1 MEEINSYILGE
12 KINSLQKGKASSNLS
27 EFEQTHVKFLE
38 AAIRSIPQALDDE
51 ANLGNAVFIFALP
64 GPQFALKSGAGDWEY
79 YFSQDDN
86 NKITMKC
93 TRKPLEF
100 PEESIIDVGF
110 PEEAIIKVKQINS
123 HILGEKINSL
133 QKKNAFSSLSELD
146 QTQVKF
152 LREAIHFIPQALNDR
167 ANLKS
172 AIFIFAL
179 PGRQFAFKSGAGD
192 WEYYFSQDNN
202 NKITGRCT
210 RKPWVYYVW
219 DAIKFACSIIP
230 RLLSGLLSVFITV
243 GNLSNASKDI
253 LRKNE

>member
-1 MEEINSYILGE
+1 MEQINSYILGE

-27 EFEQTHVKFLE
+27 EFDQTQVKFLE

-51 ANLGNAVFIFALP
+51 ANLENAVFIFALP

-100 PEESIIDVGF
+100 PEESTIDV
-110 PEEAIIKVKQINS
+110 EEITPY
-123 HILGEKINSL
+123 ILGEKMNSL
-133 QKKNAFSSLSELD
+133 QKKNAFSSLSEFD

-219 DAIKFACSIIP
+219 DVIKSACSKIP
-230 RLLSGLLSVFITV
+230 QLLSDLLSSFITV
-243 GNLSNASKDI
+243 KNL
-253 LRKNE
+253 KNLFSPVS

>member
-1 MEEINSYILGE
+1 MN
-12 KINSLQKGKASSNLS
+12 
-27 EFEQTHVKFLE
+27 
-38 AAIRSIPQALDDE
+38 DE

-79 YFSQDDN
+79 YFSQDEN

-100 PEESIIDVGF
+100 PEESTIELEEITPDVF
-110 PEEAIIKVKQINS
+110 
-123 HILGEKINSL
+123 GEMIYFL
-133 QKKNAFSSLSELD
+133 QKKKAFSSLSEFD
-146 QTQVKF
+146 QTRVKF

-192 WEYYFSQDNN
+192 WEYYFSQDNH

-219 DAIKFACSIIP
+219 DVIKSACSKIP
-230 RLLSGLLSVFITV
+230 QLLSDLLSSFITV
-243 GNLSNASKDI
+243 KNL
-253 LRKNE
+253 KNLFSPVS

>member
-1 MEEINSYILGE
+1 MEQINSYILGE

-27 EFEQTHVKFLE
+27 EFDQTQVKFLE

-51 ANLGNAVFIFALP
+51 ANLENAVFIFALP

-100 PEESIIDVGF
+100 PEESTIDV
-110 PEEAIIKVKQINS
+110 EEITPY
-123 HILGEKINSL
+123 ILGEKINSL
-133 QKKNAFSSLSELD
+133 QKKNAFSSLSEFD

-219 DAIKFACSIIP
+219 DVIKSACSKIP
-230 RLLSGLLSVFITV
+230 QLLSDLLSSFITV
-243 GNLSNASKDI
+243 KNL
-253 LRKNE
+253 KNLFSPVS

>member
-1 MEEINSYILGE
+1 MTEINSYILGE

-27 EFEQTHVKFLE
+27 EVDQKQVKFLE

-51 ANLGNAVFIFALP
+51 ANLENAVFIFALP

-100 PEESIIDVGF
+100 PEESTIDV
-110 PEEAIIKVKQINS
+110 EEITPY
-123 HILGEKINSL
+123 ILGEKINSL
-133 QKKNAFSSLSELD
+133 QKKNAFSSLREFD
-146 QTQVKF
+146 QTRVKF

-219 DAIKFACSIIP
+219 DVIKSACSKIP
-230 RLLSGLLSVFITV
+230 QLLSDLLSSFISV
-243 GNLSNASKDI
+243 KNL
-253 LRKNE
+253 KNLF

>member
-1 MEEINSYILGE
+1 MEQINSYILGE

-27 EFEQTHVKFLE
+27 EFDQTHVKFLE
-38 AAIRSIPQALDDE
+38 AAIRSIPQALEDE
-51 ANLGNAVFIFALP
+51 ANLENAVFIFALP

-100 PEESIIDVGF
+100 PEESTIELEEITPDVF
-110 PEEAIIKVKQINS
+110 
-123 HILGEKINSL
+123 GEKIYFL
-133 QKKNAFSSLSELD
+133 QKKKAFSSLSEFD

-192 WEYYFSQDNN
+192 WEYYFSQDSN

-219 DAIKFACSIIP
+219 DVIKSACSKIP
-230 RLLSGLLSVFITV
+230 QLLSDLLSSFITV
-243 GNLSNASKDI
+243 KNL
-253 LRKNE
+253 KNLFSPVS

>member
-1 MEEINSYILGE
+1 MEQINSYILGE

-51 ANLGNAVFIFALP
+51 ANLENAVFIFALP
-64 GPQFALKSGAGDWEY
+64 GPQLALKSGVGDWEY

-100 PEESIIDVGF
+100 PEESTIELEEITPDVF
-110 PEEAIIKVKQINS
+110 
-123 HILGEKINSL
+123 GEKIYFL
-133 QKKNAFSSLSELD
+133 QKKKGFSSLSEFD

-152 LREAIHFIPQALNDR
+152 LREAIHFIPQALHDR

-219 DAIKFACSIIP
+219 DVIKSACSKIP
-230 RLLSGLLSVFITV
+230 QLLSDLLSSFITV
-243 GNLSNASKDI
+243 KNL
-253 LRKNE
+253 KNLFSPVS

>member
-1 MEEINSYILGE
+1 MKQINSYILGE
-12 KINSLQKGKASSNLS
+12 KINSLQKKNAFSSLS
-27 EFEQTHVKFLE
+27 EFDQTQVKFLRE
-38 AAIRSIPQALDDE
+38 AIHFIPQALNDR
-51 ANLGNAVFIFALP
+51 ANLKSAIFIFALP
-64 GPQFALKSGAGDWEY
+64 GRQFALKSGAGDWEY

-123 HILGEKINSL
+123 YILGEKINSL
-133 QKKNAFSSLSELD
+133 QKKNAFSSLSEFD

-179 PGRQFAFKSGAGD
+179 PGRQFALKSGAGD

-219 DAIKFACSIIP
+219 DVIKSACSKIP
-230 RLLSGLLSVFITV
+230 QLLSDLLSSFITV
-243 GNLSNASKDI
+243 KNL
-253 LRKNE
+253 KNLFSPVS

>member
-1 MEEINSYILGE
+1 MKQIDSYILGE

-27 EFEQTHVKFLE
+27 EFDQTQVKFLE

-51 ANLGNAVFIFALP
+51 ANLENAVFIFALP

-100 PEESIIDVGF
+100 PEESTIDV
-110 PEEAIIKVKQINS
+110 EEITPY
-123 HILGEKINSL
+123 ILGEKMNSL
-133 QKKNAFSSLSELD
+133 QKKNAFSSLSEFD

-219 DAIKFACSIIP
+219 DVIKSACSKIP
-230 RLLSGLLSVFITV
+230 QLLSDLLSSFITV
-243 GNLSNASKDI
+243 KNL
-253 LRKNE
+253 KNLFSPVS

>member
-1 MEEINSYILGE
+1 MEQINSYILGE

-27 EFEQTHVKFLE
+27 EFEQTQVEFLE

-51 ANLGNAVFIFALP
+51 ANLENAVFIFALP

-79 YFSQDDN
+79 YFFQDDN
-86 NKITMKC
+86 KKITMKC

-100 PEESIIDVGF
+100 PEESTIELEEITPDVF
-110 PEEAIIKVKQINS
+110 
-123 HILGEKINSL
+123 GEKIYFL
-133 QKKNAFSSLSELD
+133 QKKKAFSSLSEFD

-192 WEYYFSQDNN
+192 WEYYFSQDNH
-202 NKITGRCT
+202 NKITGQCT

-219 DAIKFACSIIP
+219 DVIKSACSKIP
-230 RLLSGLLSVFITV
+230 QLLSDLLSSFITV
-243 GNLSNASKDI
+243 KNL
-253 LRKNE
+253 KNLFSPVS

>member
-1 MEEINSYILGE
+1 MTEINSYILGE

-27 EFEQTHVKFLE
+27 EVDQKQVKFLE

-51 ANLGNAVFIFALP
+51 ANLENAVFIFALP

-100 PEESIIDVGF
+100 PEESTIDV
-110 PEEAIIKVKQINS
+110 EEITPY
-123 HILGEKINSL
+123 ILGEKINSL
-133 QKKNAFSSLSELD
+133 QKKNAFSSLREFD
-146 QTQVKF
+146 QTRVKF

-172 AIFIFAL
+172 AIFTFAL

-202 NKITGRCT
+202 NKITVQCT

-219 DAIKFACSIIP
+219 DLIKLACSKIP
-230 RLLSGLLSVFITV
+230 QLLSNLLSSFVSV
-243 GNLSNASKDI
+243 KNL
-253 LRKNE
+253 KNLF

>member
-1 MEEINSYILGE
+1 MEQINSYILGE
-12 KINSLQKGKASSNLS
+12 KINSLQKGKTSSNLS
-27 EFEQTHVKFLE
+27 EFEQTQVEFLE

-51 ANLGNAVFIFALP
+51 ANLENGVFIFALP

-100 PEESIIDVGF
+100 PEESTIELEEITPDVF
-110 PEEAIIKVKQINS
+110 
-123 HILGEKINSL
+123 GEKIYSL
-133 QKKNAFSSLSELD
+133 QKKKAFSSLSEFD
-146 QTQVKF
+146 QTKVKF

-192 WEYYFSQDNN
+192 WEYYFSQDNH
-202 NKITGRCT
+202 NKITVRCT

-219 DAIKFACSIIP
+219 DWIKFAFSKIP
-230 RLLSGLLSVFITV
+230 QLLSELLSSFIT
-243 GNLSNASKDI
+243 GKQLKNLFSPVS
-253 LRKNE
+253 

>member
-1 MEEINSYILGE
+1 MKQINSYILGE

-27 EFEQTHVKFLE
+27 EFEQTLVEFLE

-51 ANLGNAVFIFALP
+51 ANLENAVFIFALP

-100 PEESIIDVGF
+100 PEESTIELEEITPDVF
-110 PEEAIIKVKQINS
+110 
-123 HILGEKINSL
+123 GEKIYFL
-133 QKKNAFSSLSELD
+133 QKKKAFSSLSEFD

-219 DAIKFACSIIP
+219 DVIKSACSKIP
-230 RLLSGLLSVFITV
+230 QLLSDLLSSFITV
-243 GNLSNASKDI
+243 KNL
-253 LRKNE
+253 KNLFSPVS

>member
-1 MEEINSYILGE
+1 
-12 KINSLQKGKASSNLS
+12 
-27 EFEQTHVKFLE
+27 
-38 AAIRSIPQALDDE
+38 
-51 ANLGNAVFIFALP
+51 
-64 GPQFALKSGAGDWEY
+64 
-79 YFSQDDN
+79 
-86 NKITMKC
+86 MKC

-100 PEESIIDVGF
+100 PEESTIELEEITPDVF
-110 PEEAIIKVKQINS
+110 
-123 HILGEKINSL
+123 GEKIYFL
-133 QKKNAFSSLSELD
+133 QKKKAFSSLSEFD

-192 WEYYFSQDNN
+192 WEYYFSQDNH

-219 DAIKFACSIIP
+219 DVIKSACSKIP
-230 RLLSGLLSVFITV
+230 QLLSELLSFFIT
-243 GNLSNASKDI
+243 GKQL
-253 LRKNE
+253 KNIFLPVS

>member
-27 EFEQTHVKFLE
+27 EFEQTQVKFLE

-51 ANLGNAVFIFALP
+51 ANLENAVFIFALP

-100 PEESIIDVGF
+100 PEESTIELEEITPDVF
-110 PEEAIIKVKQINS
+110 
-123 HILGEKINSL
+123 GEKIYFL
-133 QKKNAFSSLSELD
+133 QKKKGFSSLSEFD

-219 DAIKFACSIIP
+219 DAIKFACSKIP
-230 RLLSGLLSVFITV
+230 QLLSDLLSSSTTV
-243 GNLSNASKDI
+243 KNL
-253 LRKNE
+253 KNLFSPVS

>member
-1 MEEINSYILGE
+1 MEQINSYILGE

-27 EFEQTHVKFLE
+27 EFEQTLVEFLE

-51 ANLGNAVFIFALP
+51 ANLENAVFIFALP

-100 PEESIIDVGF
+100 PEESTIELEEITPDVF
-110 PEEAIIKVKQINS
+110 
-123 HILGEKINSL
+123 GEKIYFL
-133 QKKNAFSSLSELD
+133 QKKKAFSSLSEFD

-192 WEYYFSQDNN
+192 WEYYFSQDNH

-219 DAIKFACSIIP
+219 DVIKSACSKIP
-230 RLLSGLLSVFITV
+230 QLLSDLLSSFITV
-243 GNLSNASKDI
+243 KNL
-253 LRKNE
+253 KNLFSPVS

>member
-1 MEEINSYILGE
+1 MEQINSYILGE

-27 EFEQTHVKFLE
+27 EFDQTQVKFLE

-51 ANLGNAVFIFALP
+51 AHLENAVFIFALP

-100 PEESIIDVGF
+100 PEESTIDV
-110 PEEAIIKVKQINS
+110 EEITPY
-123 HILGEKINSL
+123 ILGEKMNSL
-133 QKKNAFSSLSELD
+133 QKKNAFSSLSEFD

-219 DAIKFACSIIP
+219 DVIKSACSKIP
-230 RLLSGLLSVFITV
+230 QLLSDLLSSFITV
-243 GNLSNASKDI
+243 KNL
-253 LRKNE
+253 KNLFSPVS

>member
-1 MEEINSYILGE
+1 MTEINSYILGE

-27 EFEQTHVKFLE
+27 EVDQKQVKFLE

-51 ANLGNAVFIFALP
+51 ANLENAVFIFALP

-100 PEESIIDVGF
+100 PEESIIDV
-110 PEEAIIKVKQINS
+110 EEITPY
-123 HILGEKINSL
+123 ILGEKINSL
-133 QKKNAFSSLSELD
+133 QKKNAFSSLSEFD
-146 QTQVKF
+146 QTRVKF

-192 WEYYFSQDNN
+192 WEYYFS
-202 NKITGRCT
+202 
-210 RKPWVYYVW
+210 
-219 DAIKFACSIIP
+219 
-230 RLLSGLLSVFITV
+230 
-243 GNLSNASKDI
+243 
-253 LRKNE
+253 

>member
-1 MEEINSYILGE
+1 MEQINSYILGE

-27 EFEQTHVKFLE
+27 EFEQTQVKFLE
-38 AAIRSIPQALDDE
+38 AAIRSIPQALNDE

-100 PEESIIDVGF
+100 PEESTIELEEITPDVF
-110 PEEAIIKVKQINS
+110 
-123 HILGEKINSL
+123 GEMIYFL
-133 QKKNAFSSLSELD
+133 QKKKAFSSLSEFD

-192 WEYYFSQDNN
+192 WEYYFSQDNH

-219 DAIKFACSIIP
+219 DVIKSACSKIP
-230 RLLSGLLSVFITV
+230 QLLSDLLSSFITV
-243 GNLSNASKDI
+243 KNL
-253 LRKNE
+253 KNLFSPVS

>member
-1 MEEINSYILGE
+1 MEQINSYILGE

-27 EFEQTHVKFLE
+27 EFEQTQVKFLE

-51 ANLGNAVFIFALP
+51 ANLENAVFIFALP

-100 PEESIIDVGF
+100 PEESTIELEEITPDVFG
-110 PEEAIIKVKQINS
+110 K
-123 HILGEKINSL
+123 KIYFL
-133 QKKNAFSSLSELD
+133 QKKKAFSSLSEFD

-192 WEYYFSQDNN
+192 WEYYFSQDNH

-219 DAIKFACSIIP
+219 DVIKSACSKIP
-230 RLLSGLLSVFITV
+230 QLLSDLLSSFITV
-243 GNLSNASKDI
+243 KNL
-253 LRKNE
+253 KNLFSPVS

>member
-1 MEEINSYILGE
+1 MEQINSYILGE

-51 ANLGNAVFIFALP
+51 ANLENAVFIFALP

-100 PEESIIDVGF
+100 PEESTIKLEEITPDVF
-110 PEEAIIKVKQINS
+110 
-123 HILGEKINSL
+123 GEKIYSL

-146 QTQVKF
+146 QTRVKF

-192 WEYYFSQDNN
+192 WEYYFSQDNH

-219 DAIKFACSIIP
+219 DGIKFACSIIP
-230 RLLSGLLSVFITV
+230 RILSGLLSVLITV

>member
-1 MEEINSYILGE
+1 MTEINSYILGE

-27 EFEQTHVKFLE
+27 EVDQKQVKFLE

-51 ANLGNAVFIFALP
+51 ANLENAVFIFALP

-100 PEESIIDVGF
+100 PEESTIDV
-110 PEEAIIKVKQINS
+110 EEITPY
-123 HILGEKINSL
+123 ILGEKINSL
-133 QKKNAFSSLSELD
+133 QKKNAFSSLSEFD
-146 QTQVKF
+146 QTRVKF

-210 RKPWVYYVW
+210 RKPLVYYVW
-219 DAIKFACSIIP
+219 DVIKSACSKIP
-230 RLLSGLLSVFITV
+230 QLLSDLLSSFISV
-243 GNLSNASKDI
+243 KNL
-253 LRKNE
+253 KNLF

>member
-1 MEEINSYILGE
+1 MEQINSYILGE
-12 KINSLQKGKASSNLS
+12 EINSLQKGKASSNLS
-27 EFEQTHVKFLE
+27 EFEQTQVKFLE
-38 AAIRSIPQALDDE
+38 AAIRFIPQALNDE

-100 PEESIIDVGF
+100 PEESTIELEEITPDVF
-110 PEEAIIKVKQINS
+110 
-123 HILGEKINSL
+123 GEKIYSL
-133 QKKNAFSSLSELD
+133 QKKKAFSSLSEFD
-146 QTQVKF
+146 QTKVKF

-192 WEYYFSQDNN
+192 WKYYFSQDNH
-202 NKITGRCT
+202 NKITVRCT

-219 DAIKFACSIIP
+219 DWIKFAFSKIP
-230 RLLSGLLSVFITV
+230 QLLSELLSSFIT
-243 GNLSNASKDI
+243 GKQLKNLFSPVS
-253 LRKNE
+253 

>member
-1 MEEINSYILGE
+1 MKQINSYILGE

-27 EFEQTHVKFLE
+27 EFEQTLVEFLE

-51 ANLGNAVFIFALP
+51 ANLENAVFIFALP

-100 PEESIIDVGF
+100 PEESTIELEEITPDVF
-110 PEEAIIKVKQINS
+110 
-123 HILGEKINSL
+123 GEKIYFL
-133 QKKNAFSSLSELD
+133 QKKKAFSSLSEFD
-146 QTQVKF
+146 QTQVKL

-219 DAIKFACSIIP
+219 DVIKSACSKIP
-230 RLLSGLLSVFITV
+230 QLLSDLLSSFITV
-243 GNLSNASKDI
+243 KNL
-253 LRKNE
+253 KNLFSLVS

>member
-1 MEEINSYILGE
+1 MEQINSYILGE
-12 KINSLQKGKASSNLS
+12 KINSLQKGKTSSNLS
-27 EFEQTHVKFLE
+27 EFEQTQVEFLE

-51 ANLGNAVFIFALP
+51 ANLENAVFIFALP

-100 PEESIIDVGF
+100 PEESTIELEEITPDVF
-110 PEEAIIKVKQINS
+110 
-123 HILGEKINSL
+123 GEKIYFL
-133 QKKNAFSSLSELD
+133 QKKKAFSSLSEFD

-192 WEYYFSQDNN
+192 WEYYFSQDNH

-219 DAIKFACSIIP
+219 DVIKSACSKIP
-230 RLLSGLLSVFITV
+230 QLLSDLLSSFITV
-243 GNLSNASKDI
+243 KNL
-253 LRKNE
+253 KNLFSPVS

>member
-1 MEEINSYILGE
+1 MTEINSYILRE

-27 EFEQTHVKFLE
+27 EVDQKQVKFLE

-51 ANLGNAVFIFALP
+51 ANLENAVFIFALP
-64 GPQFALKSGAGDWEY
+64 GPQFALKSGAGDWKY

-100 PEESIIDVGF
+100 PEESTIDV
-110 PEEAIIKVKQINS
+110 EEITPY
-123 HILGEKINSL
+123 ILEEKINSL
-133 QKKNAFSSLSELD
+133 QKKNAFSSLSEFD
-146 QTQVKF
+146 QTRVKF

-219 DAIKFACSIIP
+219 DVIKSACSKIP
-230 RLLSGLLSVFITV
+230 QLLSDLLSSFISV
-243 GNLSNASKDI
+243 KNL
-253 LRKNE
+253 KNLF